1 MTEKPAESVTPAAR
15 KKPPTIGA
23 QVTDAF
29 KAAVDA
35 ARDLFPDPLSPT
47 GRASRSGVIRV
58 LLEQGLPMLDRANVH
73 AVRAIARRAGADDA
87 TGWAMVIRAGIA
99 ALAPGAGG
107 EKSSPQATP
116 RSGNAPPPPAVP
128 ESAPG
133 GEAPPR
139 GKRRSVP

>member
-1 MTEKPAESVTPAAR
+1 MAENPAGSVIPAPK

-99 ALAPGAGG
+99 ALGSGG
-107 EKSSPQATP
+107 EKSPPHPTP

-128 ESAPG
+128 ESAGG

-139 GKRRSVP
+139 GKRRSQP